1 MTNKIKT
8 EHGSQGPSSRRKYFI
23 EPGRKGGMLAGGGG
37 VVFSPQGGGGRG
49 YLWGKALKEVRTD
62 SGTGHQ
68 KDWVPVQA
76 RPPPG
81 YCSHCDPS

>member
-8 EHGSQGPSSRRKYFI
+8 EQGSPGKSSRRKYFI
-23 EPGRKGGMLAGGGG
+23 EPGRKCGMLAGGGG
-37 VVFSPQGGGGRG
+37 VVFFPQGGGGRG